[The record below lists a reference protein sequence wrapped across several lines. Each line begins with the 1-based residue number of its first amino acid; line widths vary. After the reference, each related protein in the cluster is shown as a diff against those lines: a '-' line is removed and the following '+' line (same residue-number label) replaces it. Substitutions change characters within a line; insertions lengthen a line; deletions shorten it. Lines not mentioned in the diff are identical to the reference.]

1 MPPLP
6 STILTD
12 ALNSL
17 SKATNLALATAE
29 EQARGELERADA
41 EVAEAREERDNAL
54 KTLRTL
60 ELGEKDWQRR
70 GEGWKAAVDKS
81 ELTIKHQ
88 AETIKHLRAEVQQWK
103 TQLTRLEDASRQE
116 LLDWK
121 EQYLRAEKE
130 RCRLSSRIDE
140 LVAEQ
145 LAWNTQANATLCPVT
160 PKTHSI
166 DLAEPYTASTTTKRS
181 STSSN
186 TATGPSSTRKGT
198 TPRIPPDTAPRKSRT
213 AVTPSKPPNHDPM
226 STQPSK
232 RNPPADSASTAS
244 KATPRAIT
252 RNSGVAFVPR
262 QQIVRRH
269 VRAVI
274 EVPVK
279 EEEDSEEQGFA
290 SDGSYASGS
299 AYEPEESTT
308 PITSRTTRPQ
318 RKTVRKEVTRSWG
331 EDEGEESDY
340 GSNQVRG
347 RLNHRPRRRMPED
360 DDIDELAMSAEDD
373 ATGCYVAQPVVS
385 STTKA
390 RGNQRNTA
398 PAQPSAKKRKLDNGV
413 GTAARST
420 TAKVSRK
427 R

>member
-1 MPPLP
+1 MPPSP

-12 ALNSL
+12 ALSSL
-17 SKATNLALATAE
+17 SKATSLALATAE

-41 EVAEAREERDNAL
+41 EVAEACEERDNAL

-70 GEGWKAAVDKS
+70 AEGWKAAVDKS

-88 AETIKHLRAEVQQWK
+88 AETITHLRAEVQQWK
-103 TQLTRLEDASRQE
+103 TQLTRLEEASRQE

-121 EQYLRAEKE
+121 EQYLLVEEE

-145 LAWNTQANATLCPVT
+145 LAWNTQANATLT
-160 PKTHSI
+160 PKTHPV
-166 DLAEPYTASTTTKRS
+166 DLAEPSAVSTTTKRS

-186 TATGPSSTRKGT
+186 TATGPYLTRKGT

-232 RNPPADSASTAS
+232 RKLPADSASTAS

-252 RNSGVAFVPR
+252 RDSGVAFVPR
-262 QQIVRRH
+262 QQILRRH

-318 RKTVRKEVTRSWG
+318 RMSVRKGVPRSWG

-373 ATGCYVAQPVVS
+373 ATGCYVAQPVAS

-398 PAQPSAKKRKLDNGV
+398 PAQSSAKKRKLDNGV
-413 GTAARST
+413 GTAARSA